1 MLQHQL
7 SAFGSCATRRHF
19 SQLSHDTQL
28 LLDAGS
34 AQTSCAGLARLLAE
48 PEAAISMSR
57 LLNAWL
63 FCSFSSTIA
72 ALFSSIIGY
81 LSGASAT
88 ARACDTNV
96 EKSVVAL
103 CNP

>member
-1 MLQHQL
+1 MAASVISCGTLHVLCFVSRLSLQHQL

-48 PEAAISMSR
+48 PEAAVWMNR
-57 LLNAWL
+57 LGGRDGRLAGGPGAGGG
-63 FCSFSSTIA
+63 SS
-72 ALFSSIIGY
+72 S
-81 LSGASAT
+81 
-88 ARACDTNV
+88 
-96 EKSVVAL
+96 SVVIMVCL
-103 CNP
+103 